1 MVRASVV
8 QAGLNRRSVLT
19 GLAAGSVLAASGCAT
34 TTNPVTGRQQ
44 MILID
49 DAQLS
54 QAALQAWDQQVRQT
68 PTWNNRAAQVRLE
81 RVGARIVNAAGL
93 GNQQWEFRLFDTKD
107 KNAFV
112 LPANKVG
119 FYRGLY
125 EICDA
130 DDWIA
135 CVLGHETGHV
145 TGRHAAERYSRQ
157 MVTQTA
163 LGVAGAAIHSDM
175 ARAAL
180 GMGAQVGIALPFSR
194 DQEAEAD
201 VIGIRYMHDAGY
213 DVRQAIPFWQ
223 WMEASGGSRPPE
235 FLSTHP
241 NPDNRIQRI
250 RDTINRH
257 GWGPT

>member
-1 MVRASVV
+1 MTGPNLRERAIMD
-8 QAGLNRRSVLT
+8 RRSVLS
-19 GLAAGSVLAASGCAT
+19 GLVAGSVLAGAGCT
-34 TTNPVTGRQQ
+34 TTNPVTGRDQL
-44 MILID
+44 ILID
-49 DAQLS
+49 ESQLS
-54 QAALQAWDQQVRQT
+54 QAALQAWDQQVRET
-68 PTWNNRAAQVRLE
+68 PTWNNRAAQARLE
-81 RVGARIVNAAGL
+81 RVGMRIVSAAGL

-125 EICDA
+125 EISDV
-130 DDWIA
+130 DDWIG

-145 TGRHAAERYSRQ
+145 TGRHAAERYSRE

-163 LGVAGAAIHSDM
+163 LGVAGAAIHSDV

-180 GMGAQVGIALPFSR
+180 GMGAQVGLSLPFSR
-194 DQEAEAD
+194 EQEAEAD
-201 VIGIRYMHDAGY
+201 IIGIGYMHGAGY

-223 WMEASGGSRPPE
+223 RMEASGGSRPPE

-250 RDTINRH
+250 RDYINRQ
-257 GWGPT
+257 GWGPV

>member
-1 MVRASVV
+1 MSAI
-8 QAGLNRRSVLT
+8 NRRSVLS
-19 GLAAGSVLAASGCAT
+19 GLTAASALSAAGCAT
-34 TTNPVTGRQQ
+34 TPNPVTGREQL
-44 MILID
+44 ILIS
-49 DAQLS
+49 DAELS

-68 PTWNNRAAQVRLE
+68 PTWNNGAAQARLE
-81 RVGARIVNAAGL
+81 RVGTRIVTAAGL

-130 DDWIA
+130 DDWIG

-201 VIGIRYMHDAGY
+201 MIGIRYMHDAGY

-223 WMEASGGSRPPE
+223 RMEQSGGSRPPE

-241 NPDNRIQRI
+241 SPDNRIQRI
-250 RDTINRH
+250 RDHINRQ
-257 GWGPT
+257 GWGPV